1 MRLLAVRS
9 RKVRH
14 VAFMLC
20 QSVSRPLHRENVTF
34 TTAAMSRTPV
44 FNGAGRRMVV
54 IRLAAVFMRPIR
66 YLRPGRF
73 ILLSANISR
82 QPVYLQ

>member
-20 QSVSRPLHRENVTF
+20 QSVSRPLHRENVAF
-34 TTAAMSRTPV
+34 TTAAIYCISV
-44 FNGAGRRMVV
+44 INGAGRRMVV

-73 ILLSANISR
+73 IPPLANIS
-82 QPVYLQ
+82 VSLLYL